1 MKLLDSNKKCRIE
14 FGHCRILNSFET
26 LSFQFARYWLGGKY
40 NWFCQPVDYSR
51 SEDALYVR
59 KIIPVRSWGLFCD
72 SFVIVF
78 FQMLHVGY
86 AYYLSKFVDFFDTFC
101 FVARKKFSHLRW
113 AWQHDPIQYWIVG
126 WVTQQNCSLLHVV
139 HHGILPLS
147 CWPGAR
153 WFIGGHASFFSM
165 LNSFVH
171 VVMYTYYM
179 IAAMGP
185 EYQVERALQNLNHR
199 PELGKWCIEYR

>member
-14 FGHCRILNSFET
+14 FGHCRILNSYET

-86 AYYLSKFVDFFDTFC
+86 AYYLSKFVDFIDTFC
-101 FVARKKFSHLRW
+101 FVARKKFSHVRW
-113 AWQHDPIQYWIVG
+113 AWQQDPIQYSIELSVG
-126 WVTQQNCSLLHVV
+126 SPNKIAVFFMSFITAFCPCHAGQAPAGSLEATLASSQCSTPSCTWSCTRTTWLLPWDRN
-139 HHGILPLS
+139 I
-147 CWPGAR
+147 R
-153 WFIGGHASFFSM
+153 
-165 LNSFVH
+165 
-171 VVMYTYYM
+171 
-179 IAAMGP
+179 
-185 EYQVERALQNLNHR
+185 
-199 PELGKWCIEYR
+199 